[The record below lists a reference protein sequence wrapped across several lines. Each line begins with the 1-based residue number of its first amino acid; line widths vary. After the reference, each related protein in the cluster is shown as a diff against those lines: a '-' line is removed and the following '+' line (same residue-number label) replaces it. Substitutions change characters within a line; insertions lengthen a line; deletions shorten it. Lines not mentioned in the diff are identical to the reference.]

1 MKRRQYLYHVLCS
14 AILFLG
20 SCSDSEDLGM
30 MPANPG
36 DAIRFSAA
44 IPQTRTHYSSSDRL
58 QIDWDE
64 NDEIGIYSAQANT
77 MEEDKNMAKHAK
89 YTITKAYTEG
99 EHAHH
104 GDFVPTNEAE
114 YLKWGSDDAHTFYA
128 AYPADRIVA
137 YPNEN
142 TSKGQFIMKYATN
155 QCCTV
160 SEYDDNN
167 SIYLTEADMKNAYM
181 MAKNTLTPNS
191 TEHVLL
197 NFQPVMTTLEITI
210 KAGKTG
216 EETGTGLMPAPTTI
230 TGVSV
235 IMPKALTEGQFVYD
249 VDNGRLKDGTVTDKT
264 QESVFVTI
272 EDLENNKYLKLDAG
286 KSVSLLAFLPPIP
299 MDGTTGNPAKIRV
312 HTTGYQNFVIPLNGK
327 LEQESKITVRIPDF
341 DPEHIHANNWMT
353 YLDDKI
359 YLSQLSIPG
368 AYAATSFGSL
378 QNWTMP
384 ISSQLGMGI
393 RAFDLSIS
401 TEEATKTAFAAFE
414 SFLESNPEECI
425 IAVCGNNATTSSKSI
440 EFSPNLNLGEARGK
454 ILILPTDNNAIT
466 RNAYNNS
473 SEAEK
478 KLSDAAGN
486 DVGIWSITDCAKSNM
501 AKTDIASTN
510 KSIYEHIVNEQEG
523 STGIVMT
530 AYVCSAYSDNY
541 TEVYGDLLSQSIIDC
556 NYKFVFKH
564 SITTNTKNQ

>member
-20 SCSDSEDLGM
+20 SCSDSEDLGT

-44 IPQTRTHYSSSDRL
+44 IPQTRTHYSDRL
-58 QIDWDE
+58 QIDWNED
-64 NDEIGIYSAQANT
+64 DEIGIYSAQANT

-89 YTITKAYTEG
+89 YKITKVYTE
-99 EHAHH
+99 EKHAHH
-104 GDFVPTNEAE
+104 GDFAPTDEAE
-114 YLKWGSDDAHTFYA
+114 YLKWGSYEAHTFYG

-137 YPNEN
+137 YPDES

-197 NFQPVMTTLEITI
+197 NFHPVMTTLEITI

-235 IMPKALTEGQFVYD
+235 IMPKALKAGQFVYD
-249 VDNGRLKDGTVTDKT
+249 VDNGQLKDGTVTDNT

-299 MDGTTGNPAKIRV
+299 MDGTTGNAAKIRV

-327 LEQESKITVRIPDF
+327 LEQESKITVPIPDF
-341 DPEHIHANNWMT
+341 DPERIQANNWMT

-359 YLSQLSIPG
+359 YLSQLSVPG

-393 RAFDLSIS
+393 RAFDLSNS

-414 SFLESNPEECI
+414 SFLESNPKECI

-440 EFSPNLNLGEARGK
+440 EFSPNLNLGAARGH
-454 ILILPTDNNAIT
+454 ILILPTGNKAIT
-466 RNAYNNS
+466 RNAYTN
-473 SEAEK
+473 
-478 KLSDAAGN
+478 LSDAKTKLSAAASN
-486 DVGIWSITDCAKSNM
+486 AVGTWSITDCAKSGM
-501 AKTDIASTN
+501 AEKDIASTN
-510 KSIYEHIVNEQEG
+510 KSIYEHIVDEQKG

-530 AYVCSAYSDNY
+530 AYVCSAYSDKY

-556 NYKFVFKH
+556 NYKFVFNTA
-564 SITTNTKNQ
+564 ITTNTKKQ

>member
-44 IPQTRTHYSSSDRL
+44 IPQTRTHYSEWL
-58 QIDWDE
+58 QIDWNV

-77 MEEDKNMAKHAK
+77 MEEDQNRAKHAK
-89 YTITKAYTEG
+89 YKITKVYTE
-99 EHAHH
+99 EKHAHH
-104 GDFVPTNEAE
+104 GDFAPSNETE
-114 YLKWGSDDAHTFYA
+114 YLKWGSYDAHTFYG

-137 YPNEN
+137 YPDES
-142 TSKGQFIMKYATN
+142 TKGQFIMKYATN

-160 SEYDDNN
+160 TKYDNN

-181 MAKNTLTPNS
+181 MAKNTLAPNS

-249 VDNGRLKDGTVTDKT
+249 VDNGRLKDGTVTDDT

-272 EDLENNKYLKLDAG
+272 EDSENNKYLKLDAG

-341 DPEHIHANNWMT
+341 DPERIQANNWMT

-359 YLSQLSIPG
+359 YLSQLSVPG

-393 RAFDLSIS
+393 RAFDLSNS

-425 IAVCGNNATTSSKSI
+425 IAVCGNNATTSSRSI
-440 EFSPNLNLGEARGK
+440 EFSPDLNLRAARGR
-454 ILILPTDNNAIT
+454 ILILPTDNSAIT
-466 RNAYNNS
+466 RNAYTS
-473 SEAEK
+473 SSDAEK
-478 KLSDAAGN
+478 KLSAAADNG
-486 DVGIWSITDCAKSNM
+486 VGTWSITDCAKSGM
-501 AKTDIASTN
+501 AETEIASTN
-510 KSIYEHIVNEQEG
+510 KSIYKHIVDEQKG

>member
-20 SCSDSEDLGM
+20 SCSDSEDLGT

-44 IPQTRTHYSSSDRL
+44 IPQTRTHYIDRL
-58 QIDWDE
+58 QIDWDK

-77 MEEDKNMAKHAK
+77 MEGDQNMAKYAK
-89 YTITKAYTEG
+89 YKITNAYTEG

-104 GDFVPTNEAE
+104 GDFAPTDEAE
-114 YLKWGSDDAHTFYA
+114 YLKWGSYDAHTFYG

-137 YPNEN
+137 YPDES
-142 TSKGQFIMKYATN
+142 TRKGQFIMKYATN

-160 SEYDDNN
+160 SKYDDNN

-216 EETGTGLMPAPTTI
+216 EETGTGLMSAPTTI

-235 IMPKALTEGQFVYD
+235 IMPKALKAGQFVYD
-249 VDNGRLKDGTVTDKT
+249 VDNKQLKDGTVTDNT

-272 EDLENNKYLKLDAG
+272 KDSENKYLKLDAG
-286 KSVSLLAFLPPIP
+286 ESVSLLAFLPPIP
-299 MDGTTGNPAKIRV
+299 MDGTTGNAAKIRV
-312 HTTGYQNFVIPLNGK
+312 HTTGYQNFVIPLNGE
-327 LEQESKITVRIPDF
+327 LQQESKITVRIPDF
-341 DPEHIHANNWMT
+341 DPERIQANNWMT

-359 YLSQLSIPG
+359 YLSQLSVPG

-384 ISSQLGMGI
+384 ISSQLDMGI
-393 RAFDLSIS
+393 RAFDLSNS

-414 SFLESNPEECI
+414 SFLKSNPEECI
-425 IAVCGNNATTSSKSI
+425 IAVCGNNATTSSRSI
-440 EFSPNLNLGEARGK
+440 EFSPDLNLRAARGR
-454 ILILPTDNNAIT
+454 ILILPTDNSAIT
-466 RNAYNNS
+466 RNAYTS
-473 SEAEK
+473 SSDAEK
-478 KLSDAAGN
+478 KLSAAADNG
-486 DVGIWSITDCAKSNM
+486 VGTWSITDCAKSGM
-501 AKTDIASTN
+501 AETEIASTN
-510 KSIYEHIVNEQEG
+510 ESIYKHIVNTQEG

-530 AYVCSAYSDNY
+530 AYVCSAYSDKY

-564 SITTNTKNQ
+564 SDNDQY

>member
-20 SCSDSEDLGM
+20 SCSDSEDLGT

-44 IPQTRTHYSSSDRL
+44 IPQTRTHYIDSL
-58 QIDWDE
+58 QIDWNE

-77 MEEDKNMAKHAK
+77 MEEDQYMAKHAK
-89 YTITKAYTEG
+89 YKITKAYTEG

-104 GDFVPTNEAE
+104 GDFAPTDKDE
-114 YLKWGSDDAHTFYA
+114 YLKWGSYDAHTFYG

-137 YPNEN
+137 YPNES

-155 QCCTV
+155 QCCNV
-160 SEYDDNN
+160 SKYDDKD

-197 NFQPVMTTLEITI
+197 NFHPVMTTLEITI
-210 KAGKTG
+210 KAGNTG

-249 VDNGRLKDGTVTDKT
+249 VDNRQLKDGTVTNNT

-272 EDLENNKYLKLDAG
+272 EDSEKNKYLKLDAG

-299 MDGTTGNPAKIRV
+299 MDGTTGNAAKIRV
-312 HTTGYQNFVIPLNGK
+312 HTTGYQNFVIPLNGE
-327 LEQESKITVRIPDF
+327 LQQESKITVRIPDF

-359 YLSQLSIPG
+359 YLSQLSVPG

-378 QNWTMP
+378 QHWTMP
-384 ISSQLGMGI
+384 ISSQLDMGI
-393 RAFDLSIS
+393 RAFDLSKS
-401 TEEATKTAFAAFE
+401 TEEATETAFEAFKN
-414 SFLESNPEECI
+414 FLESNPKECI
-425 IAVCGNNATTSSKSI
+425 IAVCGDNATTSSKSI
-440 EFSPNLNLGEARGK
+440 EFSPNLNLGKARGH
-454 ILILPTDNNAIT
+454 ILILPNDNNAIT
-466 RNAYNNS
+466 RNAYTNVS
-473 SEAEK
+473 DAET
-478 KLSDAAGN
+478 KLSDAAKN
-486 DVGIWSITDCAKSNM
+486 AVGTWSITDCAKSDM
-501 AKTDIASTN
+501 TETDIASTN
-510 KSIYEHIVNEQEG
+510 KSIYEHIVNAQEG

-541 TEVYGDLLSQSIIDC
+541 KEVYGDLLSQSIIDC
-556 NYKFVFKH
+556 NYKFVFNTA
-564 SITTNTKNQ
+564 ITTNTKKQ

>member
-20 SCSDSEDLGM
+20 SCSDSEDLGT

-44 IPQTRTHYSSSDRL
+44 IPQTRTHYIDRL
-58 QIDWDE
+58 QIDWDK

-77 MEEDKNMAKHAK
+77 MEGDQNMAKYAK
-89 YTITKAYTEG
+89 YKITNAYTEG

-104 GDFVPTNEAE
+104 GDFAPTDEAE
-114 YLKWGSDDAHTFYA
+114 YLKWGSYDAHTFYG

-137 YPNEN
+137 YPDES
-142 TSKGQFIMKYATN
+142 TRKGQFIMKYATN

-160 SEYDDNN
+160 SKYDDKN
-167 SIYLTEADMKNAYM
+167 SIYLTKADMKNAYM
-181 MAKNTLTPNS
+181 MAKNMLTPNS

-299 MDGTTGNPAKIRV
+299 MDGTTGNAAKIRV
-312 HTTGYQNFVIPLNGK
+312 HTTGYQNFVIPLNGE
-327 LEQESKITVRIPDF
+327 LQQESKITVRIPDF

-359 YLSQLSIPG
+359 YLSQLSVPG

-425 IAVCGNNATTSSKSI
+425 IAVCGNNATTSSRSI
-440 EFSPNLNLGEARGK
+440 EFSPDLNLRAARGR
-454 ILILPTDNNAIT
+454 ILILPTDNSAIT
-466 RNAYNNS
+466 RNAYTS
-473 SEAEK
+473 SSDAEK
-478 KLSDAAGN
+478 KLSAAADNG
-486 DVGIWSITDCAKSNM
+486 VGTWSITDCAKSGM
-501 AKTDIASTN
+501 AETEIASTN
-510 KSIYEHIVNEQEG
+510 ESIYKHIVNTQEG

-564 SITTNTKNQ
+564 SDNDQY

>member
-44 IPQTRTHYSSSDRL
+44 IPQTRTYYSDRL
-58 QIDWDE
+58 KIDWNE

-77 MEEDKNMAKHAK
+77 MEKDQNMAKHAK
-89 YTITKAYTEG
+89 YKITKAYTEG

-104 GDFVPTNEAE
+104 GDFAPTNEAE
-114 YLKWGSDDAHTFYA
+114 YLKWGSYDEHTFYG

-137 YPNEN
+137 YPDEN

-160 SEYDDNN
+160 SKYDDNN

-197 NFQPVMTTLEITI
+197 NFHPVMTTLEITI
-210 KAGKTG
+210 KAGNTG

-235 IMPKALTEGQFVYD
+235 IMPKALKAGQFVYD
-249 VDNGRLKDGTVTDKT
+249 VDKRQLKDGTVTDNT

-272 EDLENNKYLKLDAG
+272 KDSENKYLKLDAG
-286 KSVSLLAFLPPIP
+286 ESVSLLAFLPPIP

-312 HTTGYQNFVIPLNGK
+312 HTTGYQNFVIPLNG
-327 LEQESKITVRIPDF
+327 E
-341 DPEHIHANNWMT
+341 
-353 YLDDKI
+353 
-359 YLSQLSIPG
+359 
-368 AYAATSFGSL
+368 L
-378 QNWTMP
+378 Q
-384 ISSQLGMGI
+384 
-393 RAFDLSIS
+393 
-401 TEEATKTAFAAFE
+401 
-414 SFLESNPEECI
+414 
-425 IAVCGNNATTSSKSI
+425 
-440 EFSPNLNLGEARGK
+440 
-454 ILILPTDNNAIT
+454 
-466 RNAYNNS
+466 
-473 SEAEK
+473 
-478 KLSDAAGN
+478 
-486 DVGIWSITDCAKSNM
+486 
-501 AKTDIASTN
+501 
-510 KSIYEHIVNEQEG
+510 
-523 STGIVMT
+523 
-530 AYVCSAYSDNY
+530 
-541 TEVYGDLLSQSIIDC
+541 
-556 NYKFVFKH
+556 
-564 SITTNTKNQ
+564 

>member
-20 SCSDSEDLGM
+20 SCSDSEDLGT

-44 IPQTRTHYSSSDRL
+44 IPQTRTHYNSSNRL
-58 QIDWDE
+58 QIDWNE

-77 MEEDKNMAKHAK
+77 MEEDQNRAKHAEYK
-89 YTITKAYTEG
+89 ITKAYTEG

-104 GDFVPTNEAE
+104 GDFAPTNEAE
-114 YLKWGSDDAHTFYA
+114 YLKWGSYDAHTFYG

-137 YPNEN
+137 YPDEN
-142 TSKGQFIMKYATN
+142 TSKGQFTMKYATN

-160 SEYDDNN
+160 SEYDDSK

-216 EETGTGLMPAPTTI
+216 EETGTGLMSAPTII

-235 IMPKALTEGQFVYD
+235 IMPKALKAGQFVYD
-249 VDNGRLKDGTVTDKT
+249 VDKRQLKDGTVTDKT

-272 EDLENNKYLKLDAG
+272 KDSENKYLKLDAG
-286 KSVSLLAFLPPIP
+286 ESVSLLAFLPPIP
-299 MDGTTGNPAKIRV
+299 MDVTTGNPAKIRV
-312 HTTGYQNFVIPLNGK
+312 HTTGYQNFVIPLNGE
-327 LEQESKITVRIPDF
+327 LQQESKITVRIPDF
-341 DPEHIHANNWMT
+341 DPERIQANNWMT

-359 YLSQLSIPG
+359 YLSQLSVPG

-384 ISSQLGMGI
+384 ISSQLDMGI
-393 RAFDLSIS
+393 RAFDLSNS

-414 SFLESNPEECI
+414 SFLKSNPEECI

-440 EFSPNLNLGEARGK
+440 EFSPKLNLGKARGH
-454 ILILPTDNNAIT
+454 ILILPTGYSAIT
-466 RNAYNNS
+466 RNAYTNS

-478 KLSDAAGN
+478 KLSDAAKN
-486 DVGIWSITDCAKSNM
+486 AVGTWSITDCAKSDM
-501 AKTDIASTN
+501 AETEIASTN
-510 KSIYEHIVNEQEG
+510 KSIYEHIVNAQEG

-530 AYVCSAYSDNY
+530 AYVCSAYSDKY

-564 SITTNTKNQ
+564 SDNDQY

>member
-327 LEQESKITVRIPDF
+327 LEQESKITVSIPDF
-341 DPEHIHANNWMT
+341 DPERIQANNWMT

>member
-44 IPQTRTHYSSSDRL
+44 IPQTRTHYIDSL

-64 NDEIGIYSAQANT
+64 GDEIGIYSAQANT
-77 MEEDKNMAKHAK
+77 MAGDQNMVKYAK
-89 YTITKAYTEG
+89 YKITKAYTEG

-104 GDFVPTNEAE
+104 GDFAPTDKDK
-114 YLKWGSDDAHTFYA
+114 YLKWGSYDEHTFYG

-137 YPNEN
+137 YPNES
-142 TSKGQFIMKYATN
+142 TSQGQFIMKYATN

-160 SEYDDNN
+160 SEYDDND
-167 SIYLTEADMKNAYM
+167 SIYLTKADMKNAYM

-197 NFQPVMTTLEITI
+197 NFHPVMTTLEITI
-210 KAGKTG
+210 KAGNTG

-249 VDNGRLKDGTVTDKT
+249 VDNRKLKDGTVTDNT

-272 EDLENNKYLKLDAG
+272 EDSKNNKYLKLDAG

-299 MDGTTGNPAKIRV
+299 MDGTTGNAAKIRV
-312 HTTGYQNFVIPLNGK
+312 HTTGYQNFVIPLNGE
-327 LEQESKITVRIPDF
+327 LQQESKITVRIPDF

-378 QNWTMP
+378 QHWTMP
-384 ISSQLGMGI
+384 ISSQLDMGI
-393 RAFDLSIS
+393 RAFDLSNS
-401 TEEATKTAFAAFE
+401 TEEATTTAFEAFKN
-414 SFLESNPEECI
+414 FLESNPNECI
-425 IAVCGNNATTSSKSI
+425 IAVCGDNATTSSKSI
-440 EFSPNLNLGEARGK
+440 EFSPNLKLGEARGH

-466 RNAYNNS
+466 RNAYTKVS
-473 SEAEK
+473 DAET
-478 KLSDAAGN
+478 KLSDAAKN
-486 DVGIWSITDCAKSNM
+486 AVGTWSITDCAKSDM
-501 AKTDIASTN
+501 PVTDIASTN
-510 KSIYEHIVNEQEG
+510 KSIYEHIVNAQEG

-541 TEVYGDLLSQSIIDC
+541 KEVYGDLLSQSIIDC
-556 NYKFVFKH
+556 NYKFVFNTA
-564 SITTNTKNQ
+564 ITTNTKKQ

>member
-44 IPQTRTHYSSSDRL
+44 IPQTRTHYSGQF

-77 MEEDKNMAKHAK
+77 MEEDPNMAKHAK
-89 YTITKAYTEG
+89 YKIMEAYTEG

-104 GDFVPTNEAE
+104 GDFAPTNKDE
-114 YLKWGSDDAHTFYA
+114 YLKWGSYDEHTFYG

-137 YPNEN
+137 YPNESN
-142 TSKGQFIMKYATN
+142 GQFIMKYATN

-160 SEYDDNN
+160 YDNNN
-167 SIYLTEADMKNAYM
+167 SIYLTKADMKNAYM
-181 MAKNTLTPNS
+181 MAKNTLAPNS

-197 NFQPVMTTLEITI
+197 NFHPVMTTLEITI

-235 IMPKALTEGQFVYD
+235 IMPKALKAGQFVYD
-249 VDNGRLKDGTVTDKT
+249 VDNRQLKDGTVTDDT

-272 EDLENNKYLKLDAG
+272 EDSDNKYLKLDAG

-299 MDGTTGNPAKIRV
+299 MDGSTGNPAKIRV
-312 HTTGYQNFVIPLNGK
+312 HTTGYQNFVIPLKGELK
-327 LEQESKITVRIPDF
+327 QESKITVRIPDF
-341 DPEHIHANNWMT
+341 DPEHIQANNWMT

-359 YLSQLSIPG
+359 YLSQLSVPG

-378 QNWTMP
+378 QHWTMP
-384 ISSQLGMGI
+384 ISSQLDMGI
-393 RAFDLSIS
+393 RAFDLSNS

-414 SFLESNPEECI
+414 SFLESNPNECI
-425 IAVCGNNATTSSKSI
+425 IAVCGNNATTSSRSI
-440 EFSPNLNLGEARGK
+440 EFSPDLNLRAARGR
-454 ILILPTDNNAIT
+454 ILILPTDNSAIT
-466 RNAYNNS
+466 RNAYTNS
-473 SEAEK
+473 SDAEK
-478 KLSDAAGN
+478 KLSAAADNG
-486 DVGIWSITDCAKSNM
+486 VGTWSITDCAKSGM
-501 AKTDIASTN
+501 AETEIASTN
-510 KSIYEHIVNEQEG
+510 KSIYKHIVDEQKG

-541 TEVYGDLLSQSIIDC
+541 TKVYGDLLSQSIIDC
-556 NYKFVFKH
+556 NYKFVFEH
-564 SITTNTKNQ
+564 SDNDQY

>member
-20 SCSDSEDLGM
+20 SCSDSEDLGT

-44 IPQTRTHYSSSDRL
+44 IPQTRTHYSDRL
-58 QIDWDE
+58 QIDWNV

-77 MEEDKNMAKHAK
+77 MAEDQNRAKHAK
-89 YTITKAYTEG
+89 YKITEVYTE
-99 EHAHH
+99 EKHAHH
-104 GDFVPTNEAE
+104 GDFAPANKDE
-114 YLKWGSDDAHTFYA
+114 YLKWGSYDEHTFYG
-128 AYPADRIVA
+128 AYPADRIEA
-137 YPNEN
+137 YPDEN
-142 TSKGQFIMKYATN
+142 TSQGQFIMKYATN

-160 SEYDDNN
+160 SKYDDNK

-197 NFQPVMTTLEITI
+197 NFHPVMTTLEITI
-210 KAGKTG
+210 KAGNTG

-235 IMPKALTEGQFVYD
+235 IMPKALTAGKFVYD
-249 VDNGRLKDGTVTDKT
+249 VDNGQLKDGTVTDNK
-264 QESVFVTI
+264 ESVFVTI
-272 EDLENNKYLKLDAG
+272 EDSINNKYLKLDAG

-299 MDGTTGNPAKIRV
+299 MDGSTGNPAKIRV

-327 LEQESKITVRIPDF
+327 LEQESKITVCIPDF
-341 DPEHIHANNWMT
+341 DPEHIQANNWMT

-384 ISSQLGMGI
+384 ISSQLDMGI
-393 RAFDLSIS
+393 RAFDLSNS
-401 TEEATKTAFAAFE
+401 TEEATTTAFEAFKN
-414 SFLESNPEECI
+414 FLESNPNECI
-425 IAVCGNNATTSSKSI
+425 IAVCGDNATTSSKSI
-440 EFSPNLNLGEARGK
+440 EFSPNLKLGAARGH

-466 RNAYNNS
+466 RYTYTDLTGAKN
-473 SEAEK
+473 
-478 KLSDAAGN
+478 KLSDAAN
-486 DVGIWSITDCAKSNM
+486 HEVGTWSITDCAKSNM
-501 AKTDIASTN
+501 DETDIASTN
-510 KSIYEHIVNEQEG
+510 KSIYEHIVNAQEG

-530 AYVCSAYSDNY
+530 AYVCSAYSDKY

-556 NYKFVFKH
+556 NYKFVFNTA
-564 SITTNTKNQ
+564 ITTNTKKQ

>member
-44 IPQTRTHYSSSDRL
+44 IPQTRTYYIDSL
-58 QIDWDE
+58 QIDWNE
-64 NDEIGIYSAQANT
+64 GDEIGIYSAQAYT
-77 MEEDKNMAKHAK
+77 MEEDKNRAK
-89 YTITKAYTEG
+89 YAKYKITKTYTG

-104 GDFVPTNEAE
+104 GDFAPTNEVE
-114 YLKWGSDDAHTFYA
+114 YLKWGSYDEHTFYG

-137 YPNEN
+137 YPNES
-142 TSKGQFIMKYATN
+142 TSNGQFIMKYATN

-160 SEYDDNN
+160 SGYDDNN
-167 SIYLTEADMKNAYM
+167 SIYLTKADMKNAYM

-197 NFQPVMTTLEITI
+197 NFHPVMTTLEITI
-210 KAGKTG
+210 KAGNTG
-216 EETGTGLMPAPTTI
+216 EEIGTGLMPAPTTI

-235 IMPKALTEGQFVYD
+235 IMPKALTEGKFVYD
-249 VDNGRLKDGTVTDKT
+249 VDNRKLKDGTVTDNK
-264 QESVFVTI
+264 ESVFVTI
-272 EDLENNKYLKLDAG
+272 EDSKNNKYLKLDAG

-299 MDGTTGNPAKIRV
+299 MDGSTGNAAKIRV
-312 HTTGYQNFVIPLNGK
+312 HTTGYQNFVIPLKGE
-327 LEQESKITVRIPDF
+327 LQQESKITVRIPDF
-341 DPEHIHANNWMT
+341 DPENIQANNWMT

-359 YLSQLSIPG
+359 YLSQLSVPG

-378 QNWTMP
+378 QHWTMP
-384 ISSQLGMGI
+384 IFRQLDMGI
-393 RAFDLSIS
+393 RAFDLSNS

-414 SFLESNPEECI
+414 SFLESNRNECI

-440 EFSPNLNLGEARGK
+440 EFSPNLNLGAARGH
-454 ILILPTDNNAIT
+454 ILILPSAIT
-466 RNAYNNS
+466 RNAYTDS
-473 SEAEK
+473 TDAK
-478 KLSDAAGN
+478 TKLSAAASN
-486 DVGIWSITDCAKSNM
+486 AVGTWSITDCAKSGM
-501 AKTDIASTN
+501 TETDIASTN
-510 KSIYEHIVNEQEG
+510 KSIYEHIVNAQEG

-530 AYVCSAYSDNY
+530 AYVCSAYSDDY
-541 TEVYGDLLSQSIIDC
+541 KEVYGDLLSQSIIDC

-564 SITTNTKNQ
+564 SNNDQY

>member
-1 MKRRQYLYHVLCS
+1 MYHVLCS

-44 IPQTRTHYSSSDRL
+44 IPQTRTHYIDSL
-58 QIDWDE
+58 QIAWNE

-77 MEEDKNMAKHAK
+77 MEGDQNMVKYAK
-89 YTITKAYTEG
+89 YKITKAYTEG

-104 GDFVPTNEAE
+104 GDFAPTDEDK
-114 YLKWGSDDAHTFYA
+114 YLKWGSYDEHTFYG

-137 YPNEN
+137 YPNES
-142 TSKGQFIMKYATN
+142 TSQGQFIMKYATN

-160 SEYDDNN
+160 SEYDDND
-167 SIYLTEADMKNAYM
+167 SIYLTKADMKNAYM

-197 NFQPVMTTLEITI
+197 NFHPVMTTLEITI
-210 KAGKTG
+210 KAGNTG

-249 VDNGRLKDGTVTDKT
+249 VDYGQLKDGTVTDNK
-264 QESVFVTI
+264 ESVFVTI
-272 EDLENNKYLKLDAG
+272 EDSKNNKYLKLDAG

-299 MDGTTGNPAKIRV
+299 MDGTTGNAAKIRV
-312 HTTGYQNFVIPLNGK
+312 HTTGYQNFVIPLNGELK
-327 LEQESKITVRIPDF
+327 KESKITVRIPDF

-384 ISSQLGMGI
+384 ISSQLDMGI
-393 RAFDLSIS
+393 RAFDLSNS
-401 TEEATKTAFAAFE
+401 TEEATTTAFEAFK

-440 EFSPNLNLGEARGK
+440 GFSPNLNLGEARGH

-466 RNAYNNS
+466 RYTYTDSTDAKN
-473 SEAEK
+473 
-478 KLSDAAGN
+478 KLSAAAKNAAGT
-486 DVGIWSITDCAKSNM
+486 WSITDCAKSNM
-501 AKTDIASTN
+501 AEKDIASTN
-510 KSIYEHIVNEQEG
+510 KSIYEHIVNAQEG

-541 TEVYGDLLSQSIIDC
+541 KEVYGDLLSQSIIDC
-556 NYKFVFKH
+556 NYKFVFNTA
-564 SITTNTKNQ
+564 ITTNTKKQ

>member
-44 IPQTRTHYSSSDRL
+44 IPQTRTHYIDRL
-58 QIDWDE
+58 QIDWNE

-77 MEEDKNMAKHAK
+77 MKEDQNRAKHAK
-89 YTITKAYTEG
+89 YKITEAYTEG
-99 EHAHH
+99 EEHAHH
-104 GDFVPTNEAE
+104 GDFAPTNEAE
-114 YLKWGSDDAHTFYA
+114 YLKWGSYDAHTFYG
-128 AYPADRIVA
+128 AYPADRIEA
-137 YPNEN
+137 YPDES
-142 TSKGQFIMKYATN
+142 TRKGQFIMKYATN

-160 SEYDDNN
+160 SEYDGNN

-181 MAKNTLTPNS
+181 MARNTLTPNS

-197 NFQPVMTTLEITI
+197 NFHPVMTTLEITI
-210 KAGKTG
+210 KAGNTG
-216 EETGTGLMPAPTTI
+216 GETGTGLMSAPTTI

-235 IMPKALTEGQFVYD
+235 IMPKALKAGQFVYD
-249 VDNGRLKDGTVTDKT
+249 VDKRQLKDGTVTDKT

-272 EDLENNKYLKLDAG
+272 KDSENKYLKLDAG
-286 KSVSLLAFLPPIP
+286 ESVSLLAFLPPIP
-299 MDGTTGNPAKIRV
+299 MDVTTGNPAKIRV
-312 HTTGYQNFVIPLNGK
+312 HTTGYQNFVIPLNGE
-327 LEQESKITVRIPDF
+327 LQQESKITVRIPDF
-341 DPEHIHANNWMT
+341 DPERIQANNWMT

-359 YLSQLSIPG
+359 YLSQLSVPG

-384 ISSQLGMGI
+384 ISSQLDMGI
-393 RAFDLSIS
+393 RAFDLSNS

-414 SFLESNPEECI
+414 SFLKSNPKECI

-440 EFSPNLNLGEARGK
+440 EFSPKLNLGKARGH
-454 ILILPTDNNAIT
+454 ILILPTGNSAIT
-466 RNAYNNS
+466 RNAYTNS

-478 KLSDAAGN
+478 KLSDAAKN
-486 DVGIWSITDCAKSNM
+486 AVGTWSITDCAKSDM
-501 AKTDIASTN
+501 AETEIASTN
-510 KSIYEHIVNEQEG
+510 KSIYEHIVNAQEG

-530 AYVCSAYSDNY
+530 AYVCSAYSDKY

-564 SITTNTKNQ
+564 SDNDQY

>member
-1 MKRRQYLYHVLCS
+1 MKSRQYLYHVLCS

-20 SCSDSEDLGM
+20 SCSDSEDLGT

-44 IPQTRTHYSSSDRL
+44 IPQTRTYYIDSL
-58 QIDWDE
+58 QIDWNE
-64 NDEIGIYSAQANT
+64 SDEIGIYSAQANT
-77 MEEDKNMAKHAK
+77 MEEDKNRAK
-89 YTITKAYTEG
+89 YAKYKITKTYTG

-104 GDFVPTNEAE
+104 GDFAPTNESE
-114 YLKWGSDDAHTFYA
+114 YLKWGSYDEHTFYG

-137 YPNEN
+137 YPNES

-160 SEYDDNN
+160 SKYDDNK

-181 MAKNTLTPNS
+181 MAKNALTPNS

-197 NFQPVMTTLEITI
+197 DFHPVMTTLEITI
-210 KAGKTG
+210 KAGNTG
-216 EETGTGLMPAPTTI
+216 EETGTGLMSAPTTI

-249 VDNGRLKDGTVTDKT
+249 VDNRKLKDGTVTDNT

-272 EDLENNKYLKLDAG
+272 EDSENNKYLKLDAG

-299 MDGTTGNPAKIRV
+299 MDGTTGNAAKIRV
-312 HTTGYQNFVIPLNGK
+312 HTTGYQNFVIPLKGK

-378 QNWTMP
+378 QHWTMP
-384 ISSQLGMGI
+384 ISSQLDMGI
-393 RAFDLSIS
+393 RAFDLSNS
-401 TEEATKTAFAAFE
+401 TEEATETAFAAFK
-414 SFLESNPEECI
+414 SFLESNPNECI
-425 IAVCGNNATTSSKSI
+425 IAVCGNSATTSSKSI
-440 EFSPNLNLGEARGK
+440 EFSPDLTLGAARGK
-454 ILILPTDNNAIT
+454 ILILPTGNKAIT
-466 RNAYNNS
+466 RNAYTNLDDAK
-473 SEAEK
+473 EE
-478 KLSDAAGN
+478 LSAAADNG
-486 DVGIWSITDCAKSNM
+486 VGTWSITDCAKSGM
-501 AKTDIASTN
+501 AEKDIVSIN
-510 KSIYEHIVNEQEG
+510 KSIYEYIVNAQKG
-523 STGIVMT
+523 SIGIVMT
-530 AYVCSAYSDNY
+530 AYVCSAYSDNN

-564 SITTNTKNQ
+564 SDNDQY

>member
-1 MKRRQYLYHVLCS
+1 
-14 AILFLG
+14 
-20 SCSDSEDLGM
+20 
-30 MPANPG
+30 
-36 DAIRFSAA
+36 
-44 IPQTRTHYSSSDRL
+44 
-58 QIDWDE
+58 
-64 NDEIGIYSAQANT
+64 
-77 MEEDKNMAKHAK
+77 MAKHAK
-89 YTITKAYTEG
+89 YKITKAYTEG

-104 GDFVPTNEAE
+104 GDFAPTNEAE
-114 YLKWGSDDAHTFYA
+114 YLKWGSYDAHTFYG

-137 YPNEN
+137 YPNES

-160 SEYDDNN
+160 SEYDDND
-167 SIYLTEADMKNAYM
+167 SIFLTEADMKNAYM

-197 NFQPVMTTLEITI
+197 DFQPVMTTLEITI
-210 KAGKTG
+210 KAGNTG

-249 VDNGRLKDGTVTDKT
+249 VDNRKLKDGTVTGNT

-272 EDLENNKYLKLDAG
+272 EDSKNNKYLKLDAG

-299 MDGTTGNPAKIRV
+299 MDGTTGNAAKIRV
-312 HTTGYQNFVIPLNGK
+312 HTTGYQNFVIPLNGE
-327 LEQESKITVRIPDF
+327 LQQESKITVRIPDF
-341 DPEHIHANNWMT
+341 DPEHIKANNWMT

-359 YLSQLSIPG
+359 YLSQLSVPG

-378 QNWTMP
+378 QHWTMP
-384 ISSQLGMGI
+384 ISSQLDMGI
-393 RAFDLSIS
+393 RAFDLSNS

-414 SFLESNPEECI
+414 SFLESNPNECI

-440 EFSPNLNLGEARGK
+440 EFSPDLNLGAARGH
-454 ILILPTDNNAIT
+454 ILILPTGNSAIT
-466 RNAYNNS
+466 RNAYTNLS
-473 SEAEK
+473 VAK
-478 KLSDAAGN
+478 KELSDAADN
-486 DVGIWSITDCAKSNM
+486 AVGTWSITDCANPDM
-501 AKTDIASTN
+501 AETDIASTN
-510 KSIYEHIVNEQEG
+510 KSIYEHIVNAQEG

-564 SITTNTKNQ
+564 SDNDQY

>member
-20 SCSDSEDLGM
+20 SCSDSEDLGT

-44 IPQTRTHYSSSDRL
+44 IPQTRTHYNSSDRL
-58 QIDWDE
+58 QIDWNE
-64 NDEIGIYSAQANT
+64 SDEIGIYSAQANA
-77 MEEDKNMAKHAK
+77 MEEDQNKAKHAK
-89 YTITKAYTEG
+89 YKITKVYTE
-99 EHAHH
+99 EKHAHH
-104 GDFVPTNEAE
+104 GDFAPTDEAE
-114 YLKWGSDDAHTFYA
+114 YLKWGSYDAHTFYG
-128 AYPADRIVA
+128 AYPADRIVD
-137 YPNEN
+137 YPNES

-160 SEYDDNN
+160 SEYDDKN

-235 IMPKALTEGQFVYD
+235 IMPKALKAGQFVYD
-249 VDNGRLKDGTVTDKT
+249 VDNRHLKDGTVTDKT

-272 EDLENNKYLKLDAG
+272 KDSENKYLKLDAG
-286 KSVSLLAFLPPIP
+286 ESVSLLAFLPPIP

-341 DPEHIHANNWMT
+341 DPERIQANNWMT

-359 YLSQLSIPG
+359 YLSQLSVPG

-384 ISSQLGMGI
+384 ISSQLDMGI
-393 RAFDLSIS
+393 RAFDLSNS

-414 SFLESNPEECI
+414 SFLKSNPKECI

-440 EFSPNLNLGEARGK
+440 EFSQKLNLGEARGH
-454 ILILPTDNNAIT
+454 ILILPTGNSAIT
-466 RNAYNNS
+466 RNTYTNLD
-473 SEAEK
+473 EAKK
-478 KLSDAAGN
+478 KLSAAAN
-486 DVGIWSITDCAKSNM
+486 NEVGTWSITDCANPDM
-501 AKTDIASTN
+501 DETVIASTN
-510 KSIYEHIVNEQEG
+510 KSIYEHIVDAQEG

-564 SITTNTKNQ
+564 SNNDQY

>member
-1 MKRRQYLYHVLCS
+1 MKKRQYLYHVLCS

-44 IPQTRTHYSSSDRL
+44 IPQTRTHYIDSL
-58 QIDWDE
+58 QIDWNE

-77 MEEDKNMAKHAK
+77 MEGDQKMAKYAK
-89 YTITKAYTEG
+89 YKITKAYTEG

-104 GDFVPTNEAE
+104 GDFAPTNEAE
-114 YLKWGSDDAHTFYA
+114 YLKWGSYDEHTFYG

-137 YPNEN
+137 YPNES
-142 TSKGQFIMKYATN
+142 TSQGQFIMKYATN

-160 SEYDDNN
+160 SKYDDND
-167 SIYLTEADMKNAYM
+167 SIYLTKADMKNAYM

-197 NFQPVMTTLEITI
+197 NFHPVMTTLEITI
-210 KAGKTG
+210 KAGNTG

-235 IMPKALTEGQFVYD
+235 IMPKALTEGKFVYD
-249 VDNGRLKDGTVTDKT
+249 VDNRQLKYGTVTDNT

-272 EDLENNKYLKLDAG
+272 EDSKNNKYLKLDAG

-299 MDGTTGNPAKIRV
+299 MDGTTGNAAKIRV
-312 HTTGYQNFVIPLNGK
+312 HTTGYQNFVIPLKGELK
-327 LEQESKITVRIPDF
+327 QESKITVRIPDF

-359 YLSQLSIPG
+359 YLSQLSVPG

-378 QNWTMP
+378 QHWTMP
-384 ISSQLGMGI
+384 ISSQLDMGI
-393 RAFDLSIS
+393 RAFDLSNS
-401 TEEATKTAFAAFE
+401 TEEATTTAFAAFE

-440 EFSPNLNLGEARGK
+440 EFSPNLNLGDARGQ
-454 ILILPTDNNAIT
+454 ILILPTGNSAIT
-466 RNAYNNS
+466 RNAYTNLS
-473 SEAEK
+473 DAEK
-478 KLSDAAGN
+478 KLSAAAKNAAGT
-486 DVGIWSITDCAKSNM
+486 WSITDCAKSNM
-501 AKTDIASTN
+501 AEKDIASTN
-510 KSIYEHIVNEQEG
+510 KSIYEHIVNAQEG

-556 NYKFVFKH
+556 NYKFV
-564 SITTNTKNQ
+564 SNTAITTNTKNQ